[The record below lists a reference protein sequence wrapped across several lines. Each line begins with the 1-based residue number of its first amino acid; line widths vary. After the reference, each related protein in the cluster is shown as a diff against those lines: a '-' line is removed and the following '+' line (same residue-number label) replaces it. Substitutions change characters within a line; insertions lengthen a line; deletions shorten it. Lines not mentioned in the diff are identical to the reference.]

1 MPQGPCPSCRGVFE
15 FPVGFAEVY
24 ECPYCGANVVV
35 PKKLVLNA
43 NLSSQQILIQG
54 IICFIFATLL
64 FFVPFMI
71 FGSAPQSDL
80 DWYIFFIICSWPT
93 YILLETSIYFLSLD
107 IISNMKKCLDCKSLF
122 FRSNFVVVMVWKVF
136 GVPCNDFLGK

>member
-1 MPQGPCPSCRGVFE
+1 MHLQSQKRRKQYDSFLRLGIMPQGPCPSCQEVFE

-35 PKKLVLNA
+35 PRKLVLNA

-71 FGSAPQSDL
+71 FGSTPQSDL

-93 YILLETSIYFLSLD
+93 YILLAMSIYFFF
-107 IISNMKKCLDCKSLF
+107 KSRHYLKHEE
-122 FRSNFVVVMVWKVF
+122 M
-136 GVPCNDFLGK
+136 L